1 MDFPDAKPA
10 VFVLIVNEEKQIL
23 LGRRKVGPQEG
34 TLSPPL
40 GPFAPTELRVSNI
53 KSVVSKETGLGFNYT
68 SFVLVVHLSSELPQS
83 KDYFPTWVGVKL
95 HHAIGQKEPMTP
107 ESSAYESWKWVS
119 KDELERLYEEYKA
132 AEEDGKIDDFKGEIL
147 CLTLRVLLKNQGR
160 GTHSINH
167 LFDIPSAYPSLDSSG
182 LY

>member
-23 LGRRKVGPQEG
+23 LGRRKVGPQE
-34 TLSPPL
+34 
-40 GPFAPTELRVSNI
+40 ARW
-53 KSVVSKETGLGFNYT
+53 
-68 SFVLVVHLSSELPQS
+68 Q
-83 KDYFPTWVGVKL
+83 
-95 HHAIGQKEPMTP
+95 TP

-167 LFDIPSAYPSLDSSG
+167 LFDIPYAYPSLDSSG